1 MDKKAIYQQTQKVEN
16 ELTKLKNTIFAL
28 QATDLEKHGSNY
40 EELSIEAAFKAE
52 RLTCQLRMLVYMTDF
67 TGKSDYLKHAAE
79 AQGIHISLNNG
90 VLSVTLPALFPKR
103 KIKSN
108 TAFLHEPLNYAL
120 QEFVRKQSIPLYQYC
135 TVCFIQ
141 IYDRRLSKKRIRD
154 YDNLEFK
161 QILDVISTYAL
172 IDDSGQFCDLH
183 HMTELGEEDHTVIH
197 IMEKSAFPKWLSDH
211 ETAVKDTSENA

>member
-16 ELTKLKNTIFAL
+16 ELMKLKNTIFAL
-28 QATDLEKHGSNY
+28 QAKDFEKHGVNY
-40 EELSIEAAFKAE
+40 EELSADAAYKAE
-52 RLTCQLRMLVYMTDF
+52 RLTCQLRRLVYMTDF
-67 TGKSDYLKHAAE
+67 TGKSDYLRHAAE
-79 AQGIHISLNNG
+79 SQGIHITLNNG
-90 VLSVTLPALFPKR
+90 ILSVTLPALFPKR
-103 KIKSN
+103 KMKSN

-120 QEFVRKQSIPLYQYC
+120 QEFIREQDIPLYRYC

-141 IYDRRLSKKRIRD
+141 VYDKSLSKKRIRD

-161 QILDVISTYAL
+161 QILDIISTYAL

-197 IMEKSAFPKWLSDH
+197 VMEQSAFPNWLSDH
-211 ETAVKDTSENA
+211 GNALKNISENS